1 MPKINVTVQHTLG
14 QEEASSRLQ
23 RLTEY
28 LKSMHGDKVTDLS
41 ETWSGHAG
49 TFGFSTFGMKVA
61 GNIAAEADKVV
72 LEGEI
77 PFAAMMF
84 KGKIEQEIRGT
95 LEKALGVGK

>member
-1 MPKINVTVQHTLG
+1 MPKISVTVAHNLG

-28 LKSMHGDKVTDLS
+28 LKSMHGDRVTDLT

-49 TFGFSTFGMKVA
+49 TFGFSTFGMKVT
-61 GNIAAEADKVV
+61 GSVRAEADQVV
-72 LEGEI
+72 LDGEI